1 VTRVIKV
8 LATRPDGLYE
18 IEMKDGEHIPQG
30 TWMKLT
36 KPSAAELRD
45 VSEASGAPID
55 FLQAA
60 LDMEEPSRIEV
71 EEDHILIITNVPKL
85 DAGVSLGYDTIP
97 LGIVISPDYIVTVCL
112 EENEVL
118 DDFDRLHH
126 LFFDTRKRTRFLLQI
141 LYKCAVVFLKDLR
154 IMNKRT
160 DEIEQDLR
168 RSMKNKELF
177 LLLDLQK
184 TLTYFTVALRSN
196 RNVVE
201 RLMRLF
207 SNPSVHDKVK
217 LREDDEEL
225 LEDVRIEFDQAIEM
239 VQMHGEVLASMM
251 DAFAS
256 VISNNLNIVMKFLT
270 SVTIV
275 MAIPT
280 IVASFFGMNVPVP
293 WADKAFGFLYAMLV
307 ALVLAI
313 SVTVLFWK
321 KKMF

>member
-1 VTRVIKV
+1 MSVLSI
-8 LATRPDGLYE
+8 LATGPDGLNE
-18 IEMKDGEHIPQG
+18 IEMKNGEKTPPG
-30 TWMKLT
+30 AWMKLT
-36 KPSAAELRD
+36 KPTAAELRD
-45 VSEASGAPID
+45 VSEASGTPID

-71 EEDHILIITNVPKL
+71 EEDHILIIINVPKL

-97 LGIVISPDYIVTVCL
+97 LGIVISPGFVITVCM

-118 DDFDRLHH
+118 DDFDTLHH

-280 IVASFFGMNVPVP
+280 MVASFFGMNVPVP
-293 WADKAFGFLYAMLV
+293 WTNTAPGFIYAMLL
-307 ALVLAI
+307 ALVLTI

>member
-1 VTRVIKV
+1 VLSI
-8 LATRPDGLYE
+8 LATRPDGLNE
-18 IEMKDGEHIPQG
+18 IVLNDGEKAPPG
-30 TWMKLT
+30 SWMKLT
-36 KPSAAELRD
+36 NPTAAELRG
-45 VSEASGAPID
+45 VSEASGTPLD

-60 LDMEEPSRIEV
+60 LDMEEPSRVEA

-85 DAGVSLGYDTIP
+85 DAAVSLGYDTIP

-112 EENEVL
+112 EENEAL
-118 DDFDRLHH
+118 DDFDRPHH

-141 LYKCAVVFLKDLR
+141 LYKCAVLFLKDLR
-154 IMNKRT
+154 TMNKRT

-256 VISNNLNIVMKFLT
+256 VISNNLNIVMKSLT

-293 WADKAFGFLYAMLV
+293 WAGEAFGFLYAMLV
-307 ALVLAI
+307 SLVLAI
-313 SVTVLFWK
+313 SVTVLLWK
-321 KKMF
+321 KNMF